1 MTPVL
6 TYRMILPEEC
16 SAAWLLP
23 QLRQLEEEDPEL
35 HILWKE
41 ELEEIQVQVM
51 GEVQIEILK
60 SLILERFGVA
70 VDFSRGS
77 LVYRETIT
85 EAVEG
90 VGHFEPLRH
99 YAEVHLL
106 LEPGPRG
113 SGLQFDTV
121 CSTDVLE
128 GNWQRLILTH
138 LAEKEHKGVLTGA
151 AVTDLKIT
159 LLSGKAHTKHTEGGD
174 FRQATYRAV
183 RQGLRKGKS
192 ILLEPWY
199 EFRLEVPRENLGRA
213 MSDLQRMNGQIDP
226 PELFPEQAVLT
237 GSVPVSEIGEYHREV
252 VSYTRGRGRLFCS
265 LKGYEPCHDPEKI
278 LEETGY
284 DPEADLENPTGSVFC
299 AHGAGFVVPW
309 DQVEN
314 YMHLGSGLKR
324 EQEEEPRIYQTG
336 VPSRPAEK
344 EEWAD
349 PEELDEIFRRTY
361 RSYGEEERPG
371 KRWGLTRSRERAP
384 SQTGRTSSGRK
395 AGEEYLLVD
404 GYNIIFAWEE
414 LKELAE
420 ASIDGA
426 RTKLMDILCNY
437 QGYRK
442 CTVILVFDA
451 YRVEGH
457 ACEVSRYHNIH
468 VVYTREAE
476 TADQYIE
483 KTVHEIGKRYQ
494 VTVATSDRIEQVIIM
509 GQGAR
514 RLSARDF
521 REEVML
527 AQRQIRENLGE
538 QKEGK
543 RYFLGKLPGTYRSGK
558 ERREKK
564 DGAQHTD
571 DWS

>member
-1 MTPVL
+1 MEELKERLDGNCVDFGKDREGLEFMENLAVCDERVMERYLETGRVSDEEIRELISRRKVFPCYFGSALKLIGVREFLEGFGRYTKEISYPEQFGAKVFKITRDGQGNRLTHLKITGGCLKVKEPVADREGNWREKADQIRLYSGEKFEVLQEAEAGRICAVTGLTRTYPGQGLGREADSGQPFLTPVL

-16 SAAWLLP
+16 SAAQLLP

-60 SLILERFGVA
+60 SLILERFGVE

-213 MSDLQRMNGQIDP
+213 MSDLQRMNGQI
-226 PELFPEQAVLT
+226 
-237 GSVPVSEIGEYHREV
+237 
-252 VSYTRGRGRLFCS
+252 RLAGTFS
-265 LKGYEPCHDPEKI
+265 
-278 LEETGY
+278 
-284 DPEADLENPTGSVFC
+284 
-299 AHGAGFVVPW
+299 GAGSAYRFCPGVG
-309 DQVEN
+309 E
-314 YMHLGSGLKR
+314 SGN
-324 EQEEEPRIYQTG
+324 TT
-336 VPSRPAEK
+336 EK
-344 EEWAD
+344 WCPT
-349 PEELDEIFRRTY
+349 PEE
-361 RSYGEEERPG
+361 GEG
-371 KRWGLTRSRERAP
+371 
-384 SQTGRTSSGRK
+384 
-395 AGEEYLLVD
+395 
-404 GYNIIFAWEE
+404 
-414 LKELAE
+414 
-420 ASIDGA
+420 
-426 RTKLMDILCNY
+426 C
-437 QGYRK
+437 
-442 CTVILVFDA
+442 
-451 YRVEGH
+451 
-457 ACEVSRYHNIH
+457 
-468 VVYTREAE
+468 
-476 TADQYIE
+476 
-483 KTVHEIGKRYQ
+483 
-494 VTVATSDRIEQVIIM
+494 
-509 GQGAR
+509 
-514 RLSARDF
+514 SA
-521 REEVML
+521 V
-527 AQRQIRENLGE
+527 
-538 QKEGK
+538 
-543 RYFLGKLPGTYRSGK
+543 
-558 ERREKK
+558 
-564 DGAQHTD
+564 
-571 DWS
+571 

>member
-1 MTPVL
+1 M
-6 TYRMILPEEC
+6 
-16 SAAWLLP
+16 
-23 QLRQLEEEDPEL
+23 
-35 HILWKE
+35 
-41 ELEEIQVQVM
+41 
-51 GEVQIEILK
+51 
-60 SLILERFGVA
+60 
-70 VDFSRGS
+70 
-77 LVYRETIT
+77 
-85 EAVEG
+85 
-90 VGHFEPLRH
+90 
-99 YAEVHLL
+99 
-106 LEPGPRG
+106 
-113 SGLQFDTV
+113 
-121 CSTDVLE
+121 
-128 GNWQRLILTH
+128 
-138 LAEKEHKGVLTGA
+138 
-151 AVTDLKIT
+151 TDLKIT

-324 EQEEEPRIYQTG
+324 EREEEPRIYQTG

-371 KRWGLTRSRERAP
+371 KRWGLTRSREKAP

-543 RYFLGKLPGTYRSGK
+543 RYFLGELAPELTGAGK
-558 ERREKK
+558 RGEEK